1 MQTVELKLDFFV
13 STKAISFVYLFS
25 CRASITSSSSDS
37 QNNPYNNFN
46 PRNREKIKDY
56 SAKSRDETQREMRKF
71 ANQTAQNVT
80 FLLDHL
86 LQQYDNSLRPD
97 IRGMK
102 CVWLLSFF
110 CFSKQIAVFIYSVVD
125 ERLMFVLILKIFCNY
140 KNWDKNL
147 LQTLMMQ
154 SREKIF
160 PIK

>member
-1 MQTVELKLDFFV
+1 MPTVKFKLDFFV

-56 SAKSRDETQREMRKF
+56 STKSRDETQREMRKF

-102 CVWLLSFF
+102 RV
-110 CFSKQIAVFIYSVVD
+110 
-125 ERLMFVLILKIFCNY
+125 
-140 KNWDKNL
+140 
-147 LQTLMMQ
+147 
-154 SREKIF
+154 
-160 PIK
+160 